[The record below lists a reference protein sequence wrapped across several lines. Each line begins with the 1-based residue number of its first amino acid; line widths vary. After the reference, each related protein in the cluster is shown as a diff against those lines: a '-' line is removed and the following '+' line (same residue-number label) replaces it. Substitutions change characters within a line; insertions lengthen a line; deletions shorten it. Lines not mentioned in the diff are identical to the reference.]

1 MNGPSIDAIDLIDY
15 QHAAAASIHPIRFPS
30 NSHHAGCG
38 MSAYAFLSAWLS
50 SQGER
55 GRTSS
60 SHKEQREKPTIG
72 FLVSHTHVDLLD
84 PFMVGECAVILQC
97 ELSGHMSRLFTVS
110 RVLSQAVLWNVDSKS
125 IWSLG
130 RVLRSSS
137 RSAQRIQQMMHAVK
151 ISLYPIFSYL

>member
-97 ELSGHMSRLFTVS
+97 ELSGHMSRVFTVS
-110 RVLSQAVLWNVDSKS
+110 RTFSVPKS
-125 IWSLG
+125 SWPCGTSIASRFG
-130 RVLRSSS
+130 RVLRS
-137 RSAQRIQQMMHAVK
+137 RSAQRIRQMMRAIN
-151 ISLYPIFSYL
+151 ISL